1 MSRLFGMFRV
11 RRNLIRIVS
20 CHTAIGRI
28 VAVGDFRTK
37 EVKMPDKRWEG
48 EKMGKRMAICEFCKN
63 LIEVGDGDFICC
75 ECEEPVVVI
84 SKFVSTNDYLKCG
97 SRKYR
102 KAGVRKCP

>member
-1 MSRLFGMFRV
+1 MPV
-11 RRNLIRIVS
+11 
-20 CHTAIGRI
+20 AIGRI

-37 EVKMPDKRWEG
+37 GVKMSDKRWEG
-48 EKMGKRMAICEFCKN
+48 ENLGKRMAICEFCKN

-97 SRKYR
+97 SRKFKRGGGERNYLNR
-102 KAGVRKCP
+102 K

>member
-1 MSRLFGMFRV
+1 
-11 RRNLIRIVS
+11 
-20 CHTAIGRI
+20 
-28 VAVGDFRTK
+28 
-37 EVKMPDKRWEG
+37 
-48 EKMGKRMAICEFCKN
+48 MGKRMAICEFCKN
-63 LIEVGDGDFICC
+63 LIEVGDGDFICF

>member
-1 MSRLFGMFRV
+1 
-11 RRNLIRIVS
+11 
-20 CHTAIGRI
+20 
-28 VAVGDFRTK
+28 
-37 EVKMPDKRWEG
+37 MPDKRQEG
-48 EKMGKRMAICEFCKN
+48 ENLGKRMAICEFCKN

-84 SKFVSTNDYLKCG
+84 SNYKSTNDYLKCG